1 MNEKIEVLQT
11 AYEYSTRLEQGIEEC
26 IACFQTGN
34 LAKANEDLVLIID
47 GIDWLMQALILT
59 KDIHKESMDLSSVIT
74 ALPELLEGIENSD
87 TILIADILQYEVL
100 EGVKNWKDKMQSNL
114 VDM

>member
-11 AYEYSTRLEQGIEEC
+11 AYEYSIRLEQGIEGCVEN
-26 IACFQTGN
+26 FQTGN

-47 GIDWLMQALILT
+47 GLDWLMKAITLT
-59 KDIHKESMDLSSVIT
+59 QDVHKEVIDLSDVKA

-87 TILIADILQYEVL
+87 SILIADILQYEIL
-100 EGVKNWKDKMQSNL
+100 EGVTNWKEVMHSNL
-114 VDM
+114 VEM